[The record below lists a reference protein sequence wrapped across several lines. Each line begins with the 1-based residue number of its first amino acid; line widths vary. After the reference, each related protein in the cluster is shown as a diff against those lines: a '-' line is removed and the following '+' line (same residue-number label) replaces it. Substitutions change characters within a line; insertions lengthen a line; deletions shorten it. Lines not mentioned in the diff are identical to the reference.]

1 MDLNKALNGLLVI
14 ENTMSRRLCWDRNE
28 FIVHDGELVIFI
40 NEKGAIQP
48 YEPSVIDLLVDDWI
62 LI

>member
-1 MDLNKALNGLLVI
+1 
-14 ENTMSRRLCWDRNE
+14 MSRRLCWACNE
-28 FIVHDGELVIFI
+28 FIVHDGEQVIFI